1 MSTSGQKRIESTID
15 TAIDCDEDEV
25 MELAMQAGELL
36 LENGAEI
43 FRVEETMDRICRH
56 YGVESASQFILMN
69 YILATAGEG
78 HGHVFA
84 KVRHIPV
91 NGSHLDKVAA
101 VNQLSREIAEGKYT
115 VSEAYQALETI
126 RRMPDKRKS
135 VLILASGVA
144 SGAFCCLFG
153 GNLMDCLAAAIAGFL
168 IYVYILY
175 ISGPHL
181 SKIVGNVGG
190 GAFVTLVCN
199 HLNFMIIGSMMPLV
213 PGVAFTI
220 AIRDAA
226 DGDYISGT
234 VRMIDALLV
243 FICIAIGVGLGI
255 AVLNPLTGG
264 AAL

>member
-144 SGAFCCLFG
+144 SGAFFFL
-153 GNLMDCLAAAIAGFL
+153 IAGIF
-168 IYVYILY
+168 
-175 ISGPHL
+175 
-181 SKIVGNVGG
+181 
-190 GAFVTLVCN
+190 
-199 HLNFMIIGSMMPLV
+199 PLV
-213 PGVAFTI
+213 PVAGVYWTAYYIVTDQLRLAAETGYTAVKVAV
-220 AIRDAA
+220 AIVL
-226 DGDYISGT
+226 GI
-234 VRMIDALLV
+234 V
-243 FICIAIGVGLGI
+243 FIFELPQGLFVRLAG
-255 AVLNPLTGG
+255 NK
-264 AAL
+264 

>member
-1 MSTSGQKRIESTID
+1 
-15 TAIDCDEDEV
+15 
-25 MELAMQAGELL
+25 MQAGELL

-101 VNQLSREIAEGKYT
+101 VNHFQRDRGRKIYGFRSLSGIGDD
-115 VSEAYQALETI
+115 S
-126 RRMPDKRKS
+126 PDAGQEKS

-144 SGAFCCLFG
+144 SGAFCCPFG

-181 SKIVGNVGG
+181 SKIVVCGRRRFCDTGLQSFVYGRDWRSSELYDHWFYD
-190 GAFVTLVCN
+190 AF
-199 HLNFMIIGSMMPLV
+199 GSGSCFYHCDPRCSRWGLYF
-213 PGVAFTI
+213 GYC
-220 AIRDAA
+220 A
-226 DGDYISGT
+226 DD
-234 VRMIDALLV
+234 
-243 FICIAIGVGLGI
+243 
-255 AVLNPLTGG
+255 
-264 AAL
+264 

>member
-15 TAIDCDEDEV
+15 TAIDCDEGEV

-144 SGAFCCLFG
+144 SGAFFFL
-153 GNLMDCLAAAIAGFL
+153 IAGIF
-168 IYVYILY
+168 
-175 ISGPHL
+175 
-181 SKIVGNVGG
+181 
-190 GAFVTLVCN
+190 
-199 HLNFMIIGSMMPLV
+199 PLV
-213 PGVAFTI
+213 PGAGVYWTAYYIVTDQLRLAAETGYTAVKVAV
-220 AIRDAA
+220 AIVL
-226 DGDYISGT
+226 GI
-234 VRMIDALLV
+234 V
-243 FICIAIGVGLGI
+243 FIFELPQGLFVRLAG
-255 AVLNPLTGG
+255 NK
-264 AAL
+264 

>member
-101 VNQLSREIAEGKYT
+101 LNQLSREIAEGKYT

-144 SGAFCCLFG
+144 SGAFFFL
-153 GNLMDCLAAAIAGFL
+153 IAGIF
-168 IYVYILY
+168 
-175 ISGPHL
+175 
-181 SKIVGNVGG
+181 
-190 GAFVTLVCN
+190 
-199 HLNFMIIGSMMPLV
+199 PLV
-213 PGVAFTI
+213 PGAGVYWTAYYIVTDQLRLAAETGYTAVKVAV
-220 AIRDAA
+220 AIVL
-226 DGDYISGT
+226 GI
-234 VRMIDALLV
+234 V
-243 FICIAIGVGLGI
+243 FIFELPQGLFVRLAG
-255 AVLNPLTGG
+255 NK
-264 AAL
+264 

>member
-43 FRVEETMDRICRH
+43 FRVEETMDRICRY

-78 HGHVFA
+78 HGHMFA

-144 SGAFCCLFG
+144 SGAFFFL
-153 GNLMDCLAAAIAGFL
+153 IAGIF
-168 IYVYILY
+168 
-175 ISGPHL
+175 
-181 SKIVGNVGG
+181 
-190 GAFVTLVCN
+190 
-199 HLNFMIIGSMMPLV
+199 PLV
-213 PGVAFTI
+213 PGAGVYWTAYYIVTDQLRLAAETGYTAVKVAV
-220 AIRDAA
+220 AIVL
-226 DGDYISGT
+226 GI
-234 VRMIDALLV
+234 V
-243 FICIAIGVGLGI
+243 FIFELPQGLFVRLAG
-255 AVLNPLTGG
+255 NK
-264 AAL
+264 

>member
-101 VNQLSREIAEGKYT
+101 VNSFQERSRKEN
-115 VSEAYQALETI
+115 I
-126 RRMPDKRKS
+126 RFQK
-135 VLILASGVA
+135 LIRHWRR
-144 SGAFCCLFG
+144 F
-153 GNLMDCLAAAIAGFL
+153 
-168 IYVYILY
+168 
-175 ISGPHL
+175 
-181 SKIVGNVGG
+181 VGCRTREK
-190 GAFVTLVCN
+190 AC
-199 HLNFMIIGSMMPLV
+199 
-213 PGVAFTI
+213 
-220 AIRDAA
+220 
-226 DGDYISGT
+226 
-234 VRMIDALLV
+234 
-243 FICIAIGVGLGI
+243 
-255 AVLNPLTGG
+255 
-264 AAL
+264 

>member
-25 MELAMQAGELL
+25 MELAMKAGELL

-144 SGAFCCLFG
+144 SGAFFFL
-153 GNLMDCLAAAIAGFL
+153 IAGIF
-168 IYVYILY
+168 
-175 ISGPHL
+175 
-181 SKIVGNVGG
+181 
-190 GAFVTLVCN
+190 
-199 HLNFMIIGSMMPLV
+199 PLV
-213 PGVAFTI
+213 PGAGVYWTAYYIVTDQLRLAAETGYTAVKVAV
-220 AIRDAA
+220 AIVL
-226 DGDYISGT
+226 GI
-234 VRMIDALLV
+234 V
-243 FICIAIGVGLGI
+243 FIFELPQGLFVRLAG
-255 AVLNPLTGG
+255 NK
-264 AAL
+264 

>member
-144 SGAFCCLFG
+144 SGAFFFL
-153 GNLMDCLAAAIAGFL
+153 IAGIF
-168 IYVYILY
+168 
-175 ISGPHL
+175 
-181 SKIVGNVGG
+181 
-190 GAFVTLVCN
+190 
-199 HLNFMIIGSMMPLV
+199 PLV
-213 PGVAFTI
+213 PGAGVYWTAYYIVTDQLRLAAETGYTAVKVAV
-220 AIRDAA
+220 AIVL
-226 DGDYISGT
+226 GI
-234 VRMIDALLV
+234 V
-243 FICIAIGVGLGI
+243 FIFELPQGLFVRLAG
-255 AVLNPLTGG
+255 NK
-264 AAL
+264 